1 MPSPPC
7 IIRTKTIA
15 HCEIL
20 QLTCLPQG
28 KNESK
33 CEQMIRRQR
42 LDERRHSKKRTSIS
56 WTTQLR
62 RISRRPSWARE
73 ERVPPRP
80 QQSQRR
86 WQLTH
91 EQPGRQR
98 RHEARPLIF

>member
-42 LDERRHSKKRTSIS
+42 LDERRHSKKRTPIS

-80 QQSQRR
+80 QRTQRR